1 MLGTDLY
8 QNMLTKLGSILII
21 SKKGVYI
28 LVIFQTKNYPNQCA
42 RGMLRV
48 FFHFHFKVRT
58 RVGKIFSAARLGT
71 EKPPCVLVS
80 LAVKVLQK
88 KSVGCRFGVPIS
100 GAINR
105 SFSCY
110 KVPKES
116 GKINAM

>member
-1 MLGTDLY
+1 MLKSCKAQTNGTLYNYIYDDYSITRLQVLGTNIY
-8 QNMLTKLGSILII
+8 QNMVAKLS
-21 SKKGVYI
+21 SI
-28 LVIFQTKNYPNQCA
+28 LVISKRKAIYSRN
-42 RGMLRV
+42 
-48 FFHFHFKVRT
+48 FKVRT

-110 KVPKES
+110 KVPKE
-116 GKINAM
+116 K